1 MDNATTARLPSDRKF
16 GITFTIL
23 LSILAAFAAVNN
35 LGWMACGAALIGSAI
50 IGAIT
55 LTVPSKLRT
64 LNEGWFYVG
73 ELMGKIVSPVV
84 LGLIFFGLLTP
95 ISLATRLFGR
105 DELRL
110 RSRAAGSY
118 WIRRDTTGSTGDS
131 FRNQF

>member
-1 MDNATTARLPSDRKF
+1 MDNAIAARLPSDRKF
-16 GITFTIL
+16 GVAFAIF
-23 LSILAAFAAVNN
+23 LSLVGILAALKNW
-35 LGWMACGAALIGSAI
+35 GWMPSMAALIGSVF

-55 LTVPSKLRT
+55 LTVPSKLAS
-64 LNEGWFYVG
+64 LNRGWFYVG
-73 ELMGKIVSPVV
+73 ELMGKVVSPVV

-95 ISLATRLFGR
+95 ISLVTRLFGR

-118 WIRRDTTGSTGDS
+118 WIRRDPSGSMVDS